1 MKFCNLIFNLS
12 FIFGLLVFISSC
24 TKKEPI
30 EPIIEPVYVEPT
42 IPSFILSLE
51 PRYNGEAFEFGKNYT
66 NHMDQII
73 KFEFFKF
80 YLSDITLTTNEDSVV
95 TISDVELFDLEKNH
109 DVEKQIPV
117 GMYKS
122 ISFAVGLDSLTNHD
136 SDPNTF
142 AAEHP
147 LSYAQNTHWGW
158 ASLYKFMQIE
168 GRVDEVESDFLQKA
182 FSYHT
187 GFDELYRPVTI
198 ETSFEVDTLENN
210 LTLILNIDGVFDAVS
225 SVDMF
230 NENASHALTP
240 IARKLSDNIAD
251 SFEIN

>member
-1 MKFCNLIFNLS
+1 MKFFNLIFNLS

-24 TKKEPI
+24 TETEDPI
-30 EPIIEPVYVEPT
+30 EPISTEPNFV
-42 IPSFILSLE
+42 LALE
-51 PRYNGEAFEFGKNYT
+51 PMFGGEAFEFGKNYT
-66 NHMDQII
+66 NHTDQTI

-80 YLSDITLTTNEDSVV
+80 YLSHIELTNEAGSVIK
-95 TISDVELFDLEKNH
+95 ISDVELFDLEKNH
-109 DVEKQIPV
+109 DVEQLIPA

-198 ETSFEVDTLENN
+198 EKPFEVKDAQINN
-210 LTLILNIDGVFDAVS
+210 FTLILNIDDVFKAVS

-230 NENASHALTP
+230 NENASHSLTP

-251 SFEIN
+251 SFEIK